1 MTVLLKSNPDHQN
14 LPEIKPGDYVLLEK
28 KDWVQYTLEAMVTN
42 VDYET
47 SSYTCKITNIF
58 DKQTATSITG
68 GDVLDLMNKNIVV
81 EREYIQNKR

>member
-1 MTVLLKSNPDHQN
+1 MSLVLKSNPDSAK

-28 KDWVQYTLEAMVTN
+28 KDWVQYTLEALVTN
-42 VDYET
+42 VDYDT
-47 SSYTCKITNIF
+47 NSYSCKITAIF

-81 EREYIQNKR
+81 EREYIQERK